1 MHINLHFNLMRSLRM
16 LPAALFFL
24 CPAAWSQ
31 GQNMLDDVRRHFEW
45 GDYDTIIAI
54 VEPMVS
60 ASADTIDSTVAA
72 EYRKYLGVAYLAKDR
87 VNDAR
92 GQFTIACQLN
102 PDVKLEREFVSQAIY
117 DVFQN
122 ALAEYRR
129 RRQEAA
135 RADSLIRAKEAQL
148 EERTRNLVAVNK
160 QLRRSIRVNLAS
172 GFSLVGMAA
181 VSATA
186 FAYEYRITRN
196 SWLDLKAAADIG
208 DLAKRQ
214 GLVDKV
220 STGNMLLSVAAT
232 SGVACAGA
240 AAYFFWNAVQ
250 RKREAGR
257 QLPEI
262 NLVPGGN
269 GAALVFDF

>member
-1 MHINLHFNLMRSLRM
+1 M
-16 LPAALFFL
+16 LPAVLLFL

-31 GQNMLDDVRRHFEW
+31 GQNVLDDVRRHFEW
-45 GDYDTIIAI
+45 GDYDTIITI
-54 VEPMVS
+54 VEPLVS
-60 ASADTIDSTVAA
+60 ASADTIDSTIAA

-92 GQFTIACQLN
+92 GQFIHACQLN
-102 PDVKLEREFVSQAIY
+102 PEVKLEREFVSQAMY

-122 ALAEYRR
+122 TLMEYRR
-129 RRQEAA
+129 QRREAA
-135 RADSLIRAKEAQL
+135 HADSLIRVKEAQL
-148 EERTRNLVAVNK
+148 EERTQNLVAVNK

-181 VSATA
+181 VSAAA

-208 DLAKRQ
+208 DLAKKP
-214 GLVDKV
+214 GLVNRV
-220 STGNMLLSVAAT
+220 QTGNMLLSIAGT

-240 AAYFFWNAVQ
+240 AVYFFWNAVQ
-250 RKREAGR
+250 RKRKAGR
-257 QLPEI
+257 QLPEV
-262 NLVPGGN
+262 NLIPGGN

>member
-1 MHINLHFNLMRSLRM
+1 MHINRHFNLMRSLRM
-16 LPAALFFL
+16 LSAALFFL
-24 CPAAWSQ
+24 CPAAWPQ
-31 GQNMLDDVRRHFEW
+31 GQNRLDDVRRHFEW
-45 GDYDTIIAI
+45 GEYDTIIAI
-54 VEPMVS
+54 IEPMVS
-60 ASADTIDSTVAA
+60 MSADTIDSTIAA

-92 GQFTIACQLN
+92 DQFTIACQLN

-122 ALAEYRR
+122 TLAEYRR
-129 RRQEAA
+129 QREEAA
-135 RADSLIRAKEAQL
+135 HADSLIRAKEVQL
-148 EERTRNLVAVNK
+148 EERTQNLVAVNK

-208 DLAKRQ
+208 DLAKKP
-214 GLVDKV
+214 GLVNRV
-220 STGNMLLSVAAT
+220 RTGNMLLSITAT
-232 SGVACAGA
+232 SGVACVGA
-240 AAYFFWNAVQ
+240 AAYFFWNAIQ
-250 RKREAGR
+250 RKREVDR
-257 QLPEI
+257 QLPKVY
-262 NLVPGGN
+262 LVPDGN